1 MITAVAVPFVLPNSP
16 ETASFLTEEDRRNLV
31 LLRMKEVGQTT
42 SGQELA
48 REDVMKGVKDWKVYA
63 YAIAQF
69 VGLGMLYS
77 FSVFLPT
84 IINGLGGGWSRQ
96 VVQAL
101 TIPVYVCGFLT
112 YVICA
117 YFSDKSQNRGLYC
130 IGGLAVSMIG
140 YIFLIANKVGPL
152 TFHTSNDCADI
163 RIGTRPQLRRLL
175 HRRARPMGSHR
186 NRLLL
191 DRCQQSPIRKAG
203 LRERYADHHR

>member
-1 MITAVAVPFVLPNSP
+1 
-16 ETASFLTEEDRRNLV
+16 LTEEDRRNLV

-42 SGQELA
+42 SGQELQ

-112 YVICA
+112 YVVSA
-117 YFSDKSQNRGLYC
+117 YFSDKTQNRGLYC
-130 IGGLAVSMIG
+130 IGGLCVSMIG
-140 YIFLIANKVGPL
+140 YIFLIANKVCS
-152 TFHTSNDCADI
+152 FHSSNLPNHTD
-163 RIGTRPQLRRLL
+163 RYTGTWSQLHWLFYCRP
-175 HRRARPMGSHR
+175 RPVGIYRH
-186 NRLLL
+186 RLLL
-191 DRCQQSPIRKAG
+191 DRRQQPAIRKAS
-203 LRERYADHHR
+203 LCQRHADYHW